1 MGVAGCATGAGGD
14 FTVDGDTLTIYSSQ
28 PLVGDAAQQAR
39 DVVDAERM
47 SLADAGARIG
57 RWRVR
62 YVALDS
68 ADPKTGAWAP
78 EVVSANARNA
88 AQDKTTIAYLGEMDT
103 GASAVSIPILNEPGI
118 LQVSPSDTVAGYTR
132 AGANPGEPEKYYPA
146 RDRTFARLVP
156 PDDIQ
161 AASQVSL
168 MQDAGVKR
176 LFLINDGALYGRTL
190 ALGVGRAALR
200 AGLQIADRKTI
211 DPGRTDPLKLA
222 QDVAASGADSVF
234 FGGVPGDDA
243 EVLLAAI
250 AAATPTA
257 KLFAPNALAVPAVT
271 GELAPPVQAKLMLT
285 VPTLGLRNYP
295 PAAAQFYSR
304 FRERY
309 GREPT
314 FYAIF
319 GYEAMRVVLASIRAA
334 GTDGNRRDLV
344 TKRLLGSAQ
353 RGTVLGDYR
362 ISATGDTSIRVY
374 GAYRLRA
381 GVPAF
386 DRVLDPFGA

>member
-1 MGVAGCATGAGGD
+1 
-14 FTVDGDTLTIYSSQ
+14 
-28 PLVGDAAQQAR
+28 
-39 DVVDAERM
+39 VDAERM
-47 SLADAGARIG
+47 SLAEAGARIG

-132 AGANPGEPEKYYPA
+132 RGANPGEPEKYYPA

-161 AASQVSL
+161 AAAQVSL
-168 MQDAGVKR
+168 MQDAGVKNV
-176 LFLINDGALYGRTL
+176 FVINDGALYGRTL
-190 ALGVGRAALR
+190 ALGVGRAAMR
-200 AGLQIADRKTI
+200 AGTAIADRKTI
-211 DPGRTDPLKLA
+211 DPGRTDPVKLG
-222 QDVAASGADSVF
+222 QDIVSSGADAVF
-234 FGGVPGDDA
+234 FGGVPQDDSA
-243 EVLLAAI
+243 VLLGQIARAA
-250 AAATPTA
+250 PTV
-257 KLFAPNALAVPAVT
+257 KLYVPNALAVPAVT
-271 GELAPPVQAKLMLT
+271 SALDKAAQAKVSLT
-285 VPTLGLRNYP
+285 IPTLGLRNYP
-295 PAAAQFYSR
+295 PAAAQFYRR
-304 FRERY
+304 FRDRY

-314 FYAIF
+314 LYAIF

-334 GTDGNRRDLV
+334 GADGNRRDLV
-344 TKRLLGSAQ
+344 TERLLGSSQ

-374 GAYRLRA
+374 GAYRLRD
-381 GVPAF
+381 GLPAF
-386 DRVLDPFGA
+386 ARVVDPFGA